1 MFHNKIPLELSK
13 SKANAYPLFS
23 RYQLVIES
31 ERLSLGSNY
40 CWGSRPY
47 GSTVKIVVSG
57 FSDQFHQNESERQG
71 QGIRGYDLCENLQK
85 TNEFWKNLISLG
97 NLISFEFRVEYKY
110 AVDFILT
117 KTSSRRSV
125 SFDDKLGLYARH
137 GIFVNDLFLLTDCL
151 THHNQHTEPKYD
163 THDEVLR
170 VSFHVPMNDDNL

>member
-1 MFHNKIPLELSK
+1 M
-13 SKANAYPLFS
+13 
-23 RYQLVIES
+23 VIES

-71 QGIRGYDLCENLQK
+71 QGIRGHDFCGNLQK

-125 SFDDKLGLYARH
+125 SFDEKLIMNAPKWKFAPRGGGLYARH